1 MDLMTQNFFSLQKLS
16 SLGLN
21 DGHPNYRYRTC
32 LQPSKNR
39 QQSALRNSSFLPF
52 FFFCGYFTHQDPA
65 HRNQYGSGSTELL
78 EEICG
83 TVQIQP
89 DKKLLQQF
97 VKISVLTLKTT
108 PEYSTKNTDFA
119 SLVTVCNCFLRNQ
132 SQKALAINFTGRET
146 KDKYELKGVE
156 HKT

>member
-1 MDLMTQNFFSLQKLS
+1 M
-16 SLGLN
+16 
-21 DGHPNYRYRTC
+21 
-32 LQPSKNR
+32 
-39 QQSALRNSSFLPF
+39 
-52 FFFCGYFTHQDPA
+52 
-65 HRNQYGSGSTELL
+65 
-78 EEICG
+78 CG

-89 DKKLLQQF
+89 EKKLLQQF

-132 SQKALAINFTGRET
+132 SQKALAINFTDRET

-156 HKT
+156 HKNIDFASALSINSDRPGNRVEI